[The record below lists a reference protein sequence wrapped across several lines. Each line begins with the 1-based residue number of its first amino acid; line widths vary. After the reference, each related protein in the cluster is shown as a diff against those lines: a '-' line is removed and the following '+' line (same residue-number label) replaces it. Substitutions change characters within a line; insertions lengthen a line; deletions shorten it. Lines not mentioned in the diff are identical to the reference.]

1 MSQVPRDTI
10 ESTLPKKGFVL
21 DPAKPSHKYFYHEY
35 NGKRT
40 GAYAYTSRGTS
51 YKTYGDE
58 LLKRMKVELRL
69 ETLKEVRDLLLCPM
83 DADAYNNKLIEKGV
97 FSKNP

>member
-10 ESTLPKKGFVL
+10 ESALPKKGFAL
-21 DPAKPSHKYFYHEY
+21 TPAKQSHKYYYHEY

-40 GAYAYTSRGTS
+40 GAYTYTSHGTS

-58 LLKRMKVELRL
+58 LLKRMKVELKL
-69 ETLKEVRDLLLCPM
+69 DTLKEVRDLLLCPM
-83 DADAYNNKLIEKGV
+83 DADAYNTKLIAKGI
-97 FSKNP
+97 FPKNP